1 MNELQINFNAIS
13 PKRKMLTC
21 YCTEITPSSLIT
33 YPSSTSNTLFMIVK
47 TQNLTVP
54 TSTLKDTNS
63 QRYQQKRTS
72 KQVALALMR

>member
-1 MNELQINFNAIS
+1 MLTVSLWIS
-13 PKRKMLTC
+13 PERKMLT
-21 YCTEITPSSLIT
+21 YYAPEITPSSLIT
-33 YPSSTSNTLFMIVK
+33 YPSCTSNTSFMIVK

-63 QRYQQKRTS
+63 QRYQLKRTS